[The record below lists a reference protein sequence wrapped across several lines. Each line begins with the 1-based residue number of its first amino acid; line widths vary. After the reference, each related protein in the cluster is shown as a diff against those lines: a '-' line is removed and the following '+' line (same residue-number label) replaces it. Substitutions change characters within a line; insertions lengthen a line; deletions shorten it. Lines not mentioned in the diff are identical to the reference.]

1 MKDLRLIRINSDNS
15 VDIDASRMFS
25 PLTPLEAAI
34 QRIVICLVT
43 TQGTLI
49 DAPGWGG
56 DAYKAL
62 LKNRTSRQEDIRNAA
77 TEIISKTQQSI
88 VGYEPA
94 GDPYR
99 IVGLN
104 VVDVEK
110 MERGWRVKVRVIFD
124 NATSITVGIP
134 NVVN

>member
-1 MKDLRLIRINSDNS
+1 MKDIRLIKINTDNS
-15 VDIDASRMFS
+15 VDIDASSMFV

-34 QRIVICLVT
+34 QRIVLCLVT
-43 TQGTLI
+43 TQGTMI

-62 LKNRTSRQEDIRNAA
+62 LKNRTARQEDIRNAA
-77 TEIISKTQQSI
+77 TEIISKTQQSMLEF
-88 VGYEPA
+88 EPQ

-99 IVGLN
+99 IIGLN

-110 MERGWRVKVRVIFD
+110 LSRGWRVKVRVIFD

-134 NVVN
+134 NVID